1 MPLALPP
8 SVSML
13 EDGGVLRVSLT
24 RPDARNAMSL
34 EMVEALRQVFV
45 HAEARDDLRV
55 VVLRGSGGHFC
66 AGADVKDLARAR
78 ATPPSDGRSPIAAV
92 NAAFGELCEAFA
104 SLSLPTIAVLEG
116 SVLGGGF
123 GLACAA
129 DVALADESARFGLPE
144 TSLGVIPAQIAPF
157 LVERLGYAEAKRLA
171 LLGGRI
177 DAHEALG
184 LRLVHGVFA
193 PGAALEAAVE
203 QHLTRL
209 FACAPGATRET
220 KRLFLRMRSV
230 QPREHIPYAAEVFAR
245 AVSGT
250 EGSEGTLAFMQKR
263 TASWHTRKGTP

>member
-1 MPLALPP
+1 MALVLPP
-8 SVSML
+8 SVTVR
-13 EDGGVLRVSLT
+13 EDAGVLHVTLT

-34 EMVEALRQVFV
+34 EMVEALRAVFTE
-45 HAEARDDLRV
+45 AETQSELRV
-55 VVLRGSGGHFC
+55 LVLRGSGGHFC

-78 ATPPSDGRSPIAAV
+78 ATASSDGKSPVAAV

-177 DAHEALG
+177 DAQEARA

-193 PGAALEAAVE
+193 PGEALEAALA
-203 QHLTRL
+203 QHLDRL

-220 KRLFLRMRSV
+220 KRLFSRMRSV
-230 QPREHIPYAAEVFAR
+230 EPREHIPYAAEVFAR
-245 AVSGT
+245 AVSGP
-250 EGSEGTLAFMQKR
+250 EGMEGTLAFMQKR
-263 TASWHTRKGTP
+263 VAAWNTRKGKP